1 MSIKI
6 KDNITWFDFETTGL
20 DLNTIGA
27 VSIYAVNYKLKT
39 EVDTLINPEV
49 DIPPEVSKIHGLYK
63 KDVKNKPKFKH
74 IIKSIKSIFES
85 SEYFGGYNI
94 LGYDVPLL
102 INLMN
107 REGLSIQGIESKK
120 YVDVFYIVKN
130 LLSKD
135 DLNTLPRLNLE
146 SVYNF
151 ITGKK
156 LDAHNAKFDTTACV
170 EIIKI
175 FEEQGLPWRDYVLS
189 YQDLASVEITD
200 KDYIVKIGRHC
211 GLSIGQLISDQPSY
225 LKWMVNNKVILLSD
239 NLIKLIK

>member
-1 MSIKI
+1 MLNK
-6 KDNITWFDFETTGL
+6 KENITWFDFETTGL
-20 DLNTIGA
+20 DLKTIGA
-27 VSIYAVNYKLKT
+27 VSMYAVNYKLKT
-39 EVDTLINPEV
+39 EIDTLINPEV
-49 DIPPEVSKIHGLYK
+49 EIPPEASKIHGLYK

-74 IIKSIKSIFES
+74 IIKPVKSLFEN

-102 INLMN
+102 INLLE
-107 REGLSIQGIESKK
+107 RQGDSIKDIESKK
-120 YVDVFYIVKN
+120 YIDVFYIVKN
-130 LLSKD
+130 ILSKD
-135 DLNTLPRLNLE
+135 DLSALPRLNLE

-151 ITGKK
+151 ITDKK

-170 EIIKI
+170 EILDI
-175 FEEQGLPWRDYVLS
+175 FEQEDLPWRDYILG
-189 YQDLASVEITD
+189 YEDLPTVEITN

-239 NLIKLIK
+239 NLIQLIK